1 MGKTRDG
8 LTAKQLHFCRCVA
21 SGMTGASSYREAFD
35 VTAEG
40 KSKSH
45 VEAASRLLARSNIK
59 ARVDALVAQ
68 RERAILASSLS
79 DRERV
84 LSKLRHWMDHAEA
97 GDSNKLR
104 ASELLGRSVGL
115 FRDVI
120 ETSDSKSSDEL
131 LAELETML
139 ESVADD
145 QSDADQ
151 SDDLADSAGP
161 SIMH

>member
-8 LTAKQLHFCRCVA
+8 MTAKQLHFCRCVA
-21 SGMTGASSYREAFD
+21 SGMAGAAAYREAFD
-35 VTAEG
+35 VEAEG
-40 KSKSH
+40 KSKTH
-45 VEAASRLLARSNIK
+45 VEAASRLLGRANIK

-68 RERAILASSLS
+68 RERSILASALS

-84 LSKLRHWMDHAEA
+84 LDRLRQWTDSAEPSD
-97 GDSNKLR
+97 GNKIR
-104 ASELLGRSVGL
+104 AAELLGKSVGL
-115 FRDVI
+115 FKDVV
-120 ETSDSKSSDEL
+120 ETSESRSSDDL

-145 QSDADQ
+145 QSDASE

-161 SIMH
+161 TIMH